1 MRLNHSRSTK
11 GGGVLIQILM
21 FLVCAFAM
29 LGLGWMLLLPG
40 LFTSVIENRT
50 GFPARVDSFYAN
62 PFTAEVR
69 MRGLVIVNP
78 AGFTES
84 EFIDVSEFTAKADL
98 FSLLGSKPVLD
109 MSTMDVKRVTV
120 VTNTRGTNN
129 LELMYRRLAAK
140 AAASAGKKSGS
151 EEKTSRGTASASAAM
166 TSPLQFLVRN
176 LDVRL
181 NEVVVKDERPGSKK
195 PEQVHLLAFQRNY
208 HNVTPATQFNT
219 DLPPA
224 VAAAGKNVGEMLTGD
239 LKQLVSNATQPID
252 RRTYAWGDKKENTS
266 ENARKLEEQPK
277 P

>member
-1 MRLNHSRSTK
+1 MRLHHSRSTQ

-78 AGFTES
+78 AGFGES
-84 EFIDVSEFTAKADL
+84 EFIDVREFTAKADL

-120 VTNTRGTNN
+120 VTNKRGANN
-129 LELMYRRLAAK
+129 LDLMYRRLAA
-140 AAASAGKKSGS
+140 SAKKSSG
-151 EEKTSRGTASASAAM
+151 GGQSAPAA
-166 TSPLQFLVRN
+166 PVLPFQFLVRD
-176 LDVRL
+176 LDLRL
-181 NEVVVKDERPGSKK
+181 NEVVVKDERPGKP
-195 PEQVHLLAFQRNY
+195 PEQVHVLAFERMY
-208 HNVTPATQFNT
+208 RNVTSATKFNT

-224 VAAAGKNVGEMLTGD
+224 VAAAGKNVSEQVTGE
-239 LKQLVSNATQPID
+239 LKQLVSNVTQPID
-252 RRTYAWGDKKENTS
+252 RRTYAWGDKKENAS
-266 ENARKLEEQPK
+266 ESTRKLEEQPK

>member
-1 MRLNHSRSTK
+1 MRLNHSRSPR

-62 PFTAEVR
+62 PFTGETR

-78 AGFTES
+78 AGFAES
-84 EFIDVSEFTAKADL
+84 DFIDVSEFTAKADL

-120 VTNTRGTNN
+120 VTNKRGTNN
-129 LELMYRRLAAK
+129 LDLMYRRLAAK
-140 AAASAGKKSGS
+140 AAASAASKAPAADGK
-151 EEKTSRGTASASAAM
+151 TPRGTAAAA
-166 TSPLQFLVRN
+166 SPLQFLVRN

-181 NEVVVKDERPGSKK
+181 NEVVVKDERPGKK
-195 PEQVHLLAFQRNY
+195 PEQVHLLAFQRSY
-208 HNVTPATQFNT
+208 RNVTPATQFNT

-224 VAAAGKNVGEMLTGD
+224 VSAAGKNIGELVTGE
-239 LKQLVSNATQPID
+239 LKQIVSNVTQPVD
-252 RRTYAWGDKKENTS
+252 RRTYAWGDKENTS